1 MSVHPT
7 SMIRS
12 LAATTTI
19 IGTLAFTG
27 VASADEL
34 TVTQV
39 SGNPTCADID
49 PSFTEVKI
57 DNPRQGRT
65 EFDGGHIEIKGAY
78 VDWSGPAVDA
88 VIVKGGD
95 GANVYT
101 AADEMT
107 SGTGLHAPLNS
118 SGRPAAI
125 SHVQF
130 CTDGVDSP
138 VRSAAT
144 PGPCEPGGPA
154 TMPDGSACDAK
165 PASGQDAE
173 AHAEAPQVGV
183 LGTFVSGG
191 IPAGA
196 QMSAPGAC
204 VKGSYVQLVRGKGI
218 RKVTMFVNGKRVKTF
233 RGSRTRYAVT
243 IDPDRYR
250 SGVMRL
256 KARVEFVE
264 KSGRRAKTFRMT
276 VLRCAQAA
284 VQQAPAFAG

>member
-12 LAATTTI
+12 LAATSTI

-39 SGNPTCADID
+39 SGNPTCADINS
-49 PSFTEVKI
+49 SFTEVKI

-65 EFDGGHIEIKGAY
+65 DFAGGYIEIKGLY
-78 VDWSGPAVDA
+78 VNWSGPAVDA

-95 GANVYT
+95 AANVYT
-101 AADEMT
+101 ADDEMT
-107 SGTGLHAPLNS
+107 SGTNLHAPANS
-118 SGRPAAI
+118 SGKPAGI

-130 CTDGVDSP
+130 CTDGVDAP
-138 VRSAAT
+138 AAGARGTAT
-144 PGPCEPGGPA
+144 PGPCEPGGPT
-154 TMPDGSACDAK
+154 TMPDGSACAPK
-165 PASGQDAE
+165 SETQ
-173 AHAEAPQVGV
+173 AEAPQGGV
-183 LGTFVSGG
+183 LGTFVAGG

-196 QMSAPGAC
+196 QMSAPGSC

-218 RKVTMFVNGKRVKTF
+218 RKVTMFVNGKRIKTF

-243 IDPDRYR
+243 INPDRFR

-264 KSGRRAKTFRMT
+264 KSGKRAKTFRMT